1 MFKTIGDLNVHYD
14 VQGTGYPMVL
24 LHGGGSRAQTFEEM
38 VPILAKSF
46 QVYTFD
52 MRGFGDTQRPA
63 EPRLSHEL
71 WRDDLRRFLDAF
83 GLAKVVLGG
92 WSLGGGVALNFII
105 DHPDR
110 VSHLVL
116 IGAMSPRM
124 PSSDRSG
131 FQRRREL
138 IERGAT
144 AEEIVKET
152 FEFTKKA
159 FSPYSLEHKPQA
171 VEALRQEHLRN
182 NPAHYLEMLRANEN
196 RPKIGDRLGE
206 IRCPTLIVVGEHDVR
221 TPVALSE
228 DLNKVIPNSLM
239 KIIPNCGHFYS
250 YEQPEL
256 VSHTMLGYLGA
267 FGAAGGAVQR
277 GR

>member
-52 MRGFGDTQRPA
+52 MRGFGETQRPA
-63 EPRLSHEL
+63 QPRLSHEL
-71 WRDDLRRFLDAF
+71 WRDDLLRFLDTF

-92 WSLGGGVALNFII
+92 WSLGGGVSLNFVI
-105 DHPDR
+105 DHPER

-144 AEEIVKET
+144 
-152 FEFTKKA
+152 
-159 FSPYSLEHKPQA
+159 

-182 NPAHYLEMLRANEN
+182 NPAHYLEMLQANEN

-228 DLNKVIPNSLM
+228 DLNK
-239 KIIPNCGHFYS
+239 
-250 YEQPEL
+250 
-256 VSHTMLGYLGA
+256 
-267 FGAAGGAVQR
+267 
-277 GR
+277 

>member
-1 MFKTIGDLNVHYD
+1 
-14 VQGTGYPMVL
+14 
-24 LHGGGSRAQTFEEM
+24 
-38 VPILAKSF
+38 
-46 QVYTFD
+46 
-52 MRGFGDTQRPA
+52 
-63 EPRLSHEL
+63 
-71 WRDDLRRFLDAF
+71 
-83 GLAKVVLGG
+83 
-92 WSLGGGVALNFII
+92 
-105 DHPDR
+105 
-110 VSHLVL
+110 
-116 IGAMSPRM
+116 M

-152 FEFTKKA
+152 FEFTKRA